1 MKSIVII
8 GASGHGKVIAD
19 IAKNV
24 GYEKITFLDDGRTGK
39 VGDYEIVGDSSLI
52 DSFDADFFVAIGNGI
67 VRERISRMLEE
78 KGKNI
83 PTLVHPAAV
92 VAESARLGCGTS
104 VMAGAVINPDAVIG
118 KGSIINTGS
127 SVDHDCVIGEYNHI
141 SVGSHIAGSV
151 VTDENVWIGAGATV
165 SNNITICSNVLL
177 GAGAVAV
184 KNIEEAGT
192 YIGVPAKIMKK

>member
-24 GYEKITFLDDGRTGK
+24 GYEKITFLDDGRAG
-39 VGDYEIVGDSSLI
+39 VLGAYEIAGDTSLI
-52 DSFDADFFVAIGNGI
+52 ESFDADFFVAIGNGA
-67 VRERISRMLEE
+67 VRKRIFEAVKK
-78 KGKNI
+78 KGKKLPVLI
-83 PTLVHPAAV
+83 HPAAI
-92 VAESARLGCGTS
+92 VAESVKIGEGTA

-118 KGSIINTGS
+118 EGSIINTS
-127 SVDHDCVIGEYNHI
+127 ASVDHDCVIGAFNHI

-151 VTDENVWIGAGATV
+151 VTGENVWIGAGATV
-165 SNNITICSNVLL
+165 SNNITICSNVLM

-184 KNIEEAGT
+184 KNITEEGT
-192 YIGVPAKIMKK
+192 YIGVPARKK

>member
-39 VGDYEIVGDSSLI
+39 VGSYEIAGDTSLI
-52 DSFDADFFVAIGNGI
+52 DSFDADFFVAIGSGL
-67 VRERISRMLEE
+67 VRKRISLLLEE
-78 KGKNI
+78 KGKNV
-83 PTLVHPAAV
+83 PTLIHPAAV

-104 VMAGAVINPDAVIG
+104 VMAGAVINPDAIIG
-118 KGSIINTGS
+118 KGSIINTGA
-127 SVDHDCVIGEYNHI
+127 SVDHDCIIGEYNHI

-151 VTDENVWIGAGATV
+151 ATGENVWVGAGATV
-165 SNNITICSNVLL
+165 SNNIKICSNVLL

-184 KNIEEAGT
+184 KNIDEAGT
-192 YIGVPAKIMKK
+192 YIGVPARVMVK